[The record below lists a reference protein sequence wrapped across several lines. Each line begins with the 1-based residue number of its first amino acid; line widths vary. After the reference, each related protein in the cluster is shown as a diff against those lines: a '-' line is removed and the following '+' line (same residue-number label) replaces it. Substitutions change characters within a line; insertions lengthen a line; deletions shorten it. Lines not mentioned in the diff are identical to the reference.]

1 MKKTYEY
8 MHVVSAMDSIDIE
21 DISQCDIKA
30 YNDLGQAWY
39 LHVATA
45 LGQTKIIEF
54 GPFIENE
61 VHEENFFFRKTIKE
75 YKEKWVDSVI
85 NNFIDN
91 PKRAITQVFI
101 IDQEELYNQLDTL
114 KQQLN

>member
-1 MKKTYEY
+1 MRKTYEY
-8 MHVVSAMDSIDIE
+8 MHVVSALDSVDID

-39 LHVATA
+39 LHIATS
-45 LGQTKIIEF
+45 LGQTNVIEF
-54 GPFIENE
+54 GPFIEND
-61 VHEENFFFRKTIKE
+61 VYEENFFLKQINKE
-75 YKEKWVDSVI
+75 YKEKWVDNII

-101 IDQEELYNQLDTL
+101 IEQEELYNQLDTF